1 MKLIRPES
9 GVPEQRVMQLFFCLL
24 TLVLAACAHTSSSR
38 ISGTSSQFA
47 SSALLY
53 EWLTEFNSGDPARLA
68 QLRDKFQIPEP
79 LDDVLA
85 WREGTGG
92 HSLLRM
98 EENRPDLVVAL
109 LKEVA
114 TDHVVRAR
122 IETRSDGRL
131 YFHATP
137 ITAPPEYQ
145 VQRTTLDRALASMR
159 ARADRFAKLDKFSGA
174 LLVARD
180 GRVLFQ
186 DSWGE
191 SNRET
196 HQRATLDTQYRLG
209 SMNKMFTAIAVL
221 QLVEAGKLSLDGTVG
236 RYLPDYP
243 NAEVAS
249 KVTLRQ
255 ILTHTAGMGDIF
267 GAQFL
272 ANRDRLREHQNY
284 IDLYGSRAPEFEP
297 GTQDG
302 YSNYGFVILG
312 AVIERVTGQSYY
324 DYMQRNVYD
333 VSDMKLTG
341 SLPESVD
348 VPGRAAGYTWQHGA
362 WVSNADVILY
372 RGVSAGGGYST
383 VGDLLRFANC
393 LQAGRLISL
402 DTLVDATH
410 PHDHGGTNGYGFTIK
425 SDGDAVSYGHGGGAP
440 GMDADLRIYP
450 ETGYVL
456 IGLSNLDP
464 RAAKNMLDNVAVRLP
479 IKR

>member
-1 MKLIRPES
+1 MDD
-9 GVPEQRVMQLFFCLL
+9 LL
-24 TLVLAACAHTSSSR
+24 
-38 ISGTSSQFA
+38 G
-47 SSALLY
+47 
-53 EWLTEFNSGDPARLA
+53 
-68 QLRDKFQIPEP
+68 
-79 LDDVLA
+79 
-85 WREGTGG
+85 WREDVEGYT
-92 HSLLRM
+92 LLRV
-98 EENRPDLVVAL
+98 EESRPDLVVAL

-114 TDHVVRAR
+114 TDRVAR
-122 IETRSDGRL
+122 IRIEARRDGA
-131 YFHATP
+131 FSFNAAP
-137 ITAPPEYQ
+137 ITTPPEYR
-145 VQRTTLDRALASMR
+145 VQRTTLDQALASMR
-159 ARADRFAKLDKFSGA
+159 GRADRYAKLDRFSGT

-196 HQRATLDTQYRLG
+196 HQRATLDTQYRVG

-236 RYLPDYP
+236 RYLPNYP

-255 ILTHTAGMGDIF
+255 LLTHTAGMGDIF

-272 ANRDRLREHQNY
+272 ANRDRLREHQDY
-284 IDLYGSRAPEFEP
+284 IDFFGSRAPAFEP

-302 YSNYGFVILG
+302 YSNYGFVVLG

-324 DYMQRNVYD
+324 DYMRRNVYD
-333 VSDMKLTG
+333 VCDMSLTG

-348 VPGRAAGYTWQHGA
+348 VPGRAAGYMRREGA
-362 WVSNADVILY
+362 WVPSAAVTLY
-372 RGVSAGGGYST
+372 RGLSAGGGYST
-383 VGDLLRFANC
+383 VGDLLRFAKC
-393 LQAGRLISL
+393 LQAGRLIPL
-402 DTLVDATH
+402 DTLADATR
-410 PHDHGGTNGYGFTIK
+410 PHDHGGTGGYGFTIR

-464 RAAKNMLDNVAVRLP
+464 RAAKNMLDHLAVRLP
-479 IKR
+479 LQR